1 MVQTGS
7 LPGILQWVLALAE
20 ETVMQNCRVLESDSS
35 QEPTADRR
43 EGHYKIG
50 LDERTTVI
58 WTRREEEK

>member
-1 MVQTGS
+1 
-7 LPGILQWVLALAE
+7 
-20 ETVMQNCRVLESDSS
+20 MQNCRVLESDSS